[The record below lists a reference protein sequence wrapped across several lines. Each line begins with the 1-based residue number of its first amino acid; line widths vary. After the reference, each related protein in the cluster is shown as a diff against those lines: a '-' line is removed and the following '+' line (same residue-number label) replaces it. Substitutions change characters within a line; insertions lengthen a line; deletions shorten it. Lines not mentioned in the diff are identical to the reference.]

1 MLLVN
6 NIKFL
11 RSKKIIYENINFSAS
26 PGKII
31 FVKGSNGSGK
41 TTLLKT
47 LVNIIQPDIGEI
59 FWKGKNIN
67 KNIFNFYKAISYI
80 MDKPTST
87 FDMTLIE
94 NINYW
99 KKISSSKIN
108 FESIERLLTILKID
122 QYLNNKVMH
131 LSNGEI
137 KKLELA
143 RLIIEEK
150 KLWILDEPFNGLDD
164 KSIEIINDT
173 LIDHISND
181 GIVIFASHYVPNLKN
196 LEVVSLD

>member
-1 MLLVN
+1 
-6 NIKFL
+6 
-11 RSKKIIYENINFSAS
+11 
-26 PGKII
+26 
-31 FVKGSNGSGK
+31 
-41 TTLLKT
+41 
-47 LVNIIQPDIGEI
+47 
-59 FWKGKNIN
+59 
-67 KNIFNFYKAISYI
+67 

-108 FESIERLLTILKID
+108 FESIEKLLTILKID

-131 LSNGEI
+131 LSSGEI

-196 LEVVSLD
+196 LEIVSLD